1 MSGLR
6 YEAEKTFDKRRGD
19 GLPGKWWEILALVV
33 IAVVAAQSIFTS
45 LNPAALQK
53 AFPYAVV
60 GVLVSFAVLFSPLL
74 EHVWGPKLQARN
86 RATALWA
93 ANRVGICIFLSSAI
107 YVYQGAV
114 AYATLDIQRLI
125 FYLSAVILFWAY
137 ILPRHRG
144 MALAGLPIS
153 VLVVGL
159 FVVQTCYPSTM
170 SLPVQKQHLEVA
182 AKSLSSL
189 SALSPIGGSV
199 FDSAVVILVGMSPVL
214 MTVFL
219 SAMYKVPF
227 VLRGATYST
236 ITAVAFLVAP
246 YSETFQRMQPVLPA
260 SLTTLF
266 STFTVYHWL
275 VWGWLFIHLVGLS
288 LLYWQR
294 SRKAVSTLAREIGS
308 GPVRARPQLPANAPL
323 PYRAIYKMAEPTDE
337 LFEHLKRRLLGQ
349 EEALNRLWGN
359 VVLPIW
365 TGRRDFGNALLLGP
379 TGVGKTET
387 AKALADHLYNGRLAR
402 FDMNQYTSEHDVTR
416 LLGAPPGYLGY
427 NEPSYISRE
436 VGGKSP
442 CVILFDEI
450 EKTHPVALQ
459 MMLQLCGEGYVIDTH
474 GARIDATDCIIIMTS
489 NIWPDRA
496 DILWQVP
503 AQQLKKELGD
513 FVQSRYAHHQNQR
526 LFAPEFIGRLH
537 EAIAYKPFSIEIAE
551 MVVLQ
556 MSDRTRRDYLVDFH
570 EAFASVLARCSNL
583 RDGCRGLMMLYE
595 NTVGKMTAQRPIKA
609 GSLISAKREAGKLIV
624 QVSFEGKVVD
634 QEEMTLG
641 SAPAFEPSVLETLA
655 EKVRGSVKGQ
665 DAQIDEMVSLI
676 RVSAAGLRANTGRP
690 YGVFLLAGP
699 TGVGKT
705 ETAKALARELFG
717 GRMVK
722 HDMGELK
729 NFNDGVKFF
738 GDRYKP
744 GTLTTAVSELGS
756 CVVLLDEIEK
766 ANPEVFDS
774 FLSLFDDGHMSDAA
788 SGVSVSFKETIVLM
802 STNLQPDYAFAQS
815 QAGAIDLT
823 APLSGDVRRNLFAY
837 YFRKELLGRIDQ
849 VILYNDLS
857 TEAVAE
863 IMSARVERVLKTL
876 REDKGVEV
884 TVQEAVYDTLAGR
897 LKASSYGVR
906 GLDVFLRDELF
917 SVLATK
923 TLTESKVRLVVHEGS
938 LVAEAV
944 EAA

>member
-1 MSGLR
+1 MTNHGTV
-6 YEAEKTFDKRRGD
+6 YERPLDVGAKEGV
-19 GLPGKWWEILALVV
+19 PGKWWEMLALAVTV
-33 IAVVAAQSIFTS
+33 LIAIQSALTS
-45 LNPAALQK
+45 MRIESLRV
-53 AFPYAVV
+53 AFPIASLAAPIAFY
-60 GVLVSFAVLFSPLL
+60 LLFGAIL
-74 EHVWGPKLQARN
+74 EHRWGPRIQVAR
-86 RATALWA
+86 RAVALWA
-93 ANRVGICIFLSSAI
+93 ANRVLVCIFLASAI
-107 YVYQGAV
+107 YIYQGA
-114 AYATLDIQRLI
+114 AAFATEDIQRLFFFI
-125 FYLSAVILFWAY
+125 SASVVFFAY
-137 ILPRHRG
+137 IVPHFRGLALGALP
-144 MALAGLPIS
+144 LTIFF
-153 VLVVGL
+153 VGL
-159 FVVQTCYPSTM
+159 FAVQSRYPANMDIST
-170 SLPVQKQHLEVA
+170 QKQQLEIA
-182 AKSLSSL
+182 AKSFSE
-189 SALSPIGGSV
+189 
-199 FDSAVVILVGMSPVL
+199 M
-214 MTVFL
+214 
-219 SAMYKVPF
+219 SAMLPFGGGAIELTVAFMVPLSLVASVVF
-227 VLRGATYST
+227 FGFIYQRPYVIRGAVFNSACA
-236 ITAVAFLVAP
+236 IALLFAP
-246 YSETFQRMQPVLPA
+246 YSQKAQAVLPMMPT
-260 SLTTLF
+260 SLSTLF
-266 STFTVYHWL
+266 SKFTTFHWIA
-275 VWGWLFIHLVGLS
+275 WGWVMINIIGLS
-288 LLYWQR
+288 LLCWQR
-294 SRKAVSTLAREIGS
+294 NRKEVSVLARTAAGRDITVAPQLAPNAPVPGRMLRTLAEPSRELYD
-308 GPVRARPQLPANAPL
+308 RASQC
-323 PYRAIYKMAEPTDE
+323 
-337 LFEHLKRRLLGQ
+337 LLGQ
-349 EEALNRLWGN
+349 DLALKRLWEN
-359 VVLPIW
+359 VVIPIW
-365 TGRRDFGNALLLGP
+365 AGRRKFGNALLLGP

-387 AKALADHLYNGRLAR
+387 AKVLADFLYNGRLAR
-402 FDMNQYTSEHDVTR
+402 FDMNQFSSEYDSTR
-416 LLGAPPGYLGY
+416 LLGAPPGYVGY
-427 NEPSYISRE
+427 NEPSLISRE
-436 VGGKSP
+436 VGGKAP

-474 GARIDATDCIIIMTS
+474 GTRVDATQCIIIMTS

-513 FVQSRYAHHQNQR
+513 YVQSRYAHHQNQR

-551 MVVLQ
+551 MVVSHL
-556 MSDRTRRDYLVDFH
+556 SGRTKQDYLIDFH
-570 EAFASVLARCSNL
+570 ETFAGVMARCGNL
-583 RDGCRGLMMLYE
+583 LDGYRGLLMLYE
-595 NTVGKMTAQRPIKA
+595 NTVGKMTDQRPVQA
-609 GSLISAKREAGKLIV
+609 GSLVSAKREAGKLIV
-624 QVSFEGKVVD
+624 QVSFKGKVVD
-634 QEEMTLG
+634 QEEMLLG
-641 SAPAFEPSVLETLA
+641 SAPAFAPSVLETLA

-665 DAQIDEMVSLI
+665 DAQIGEIVSLV

-802 STNLQPDYAFAQS
+802 TTNLQPDYAFAQS
-815 QAGAIDLT
+815 QAGAIDFS

-837 YFRKELLGRIDQ
+837 HFRKELLGRIDQ

-884 TVQEAVYDTLAGR
+884 TVQDAVYDTLAGR